1 MAGEERA
8 SEKYREFWLDT
19 ADCVFNLLLGRR
31 GGDGTLG
38 RICRWCSEEDT
49 VAFPE
54 DLWEYG
60 LRSGPALATA
70 EEALRSAE
78 RITAPSRV
86 LREGFALDE
95 LHRPY
100 TPAKKA
106 EEIYDDI
113 RRRMYDRAREFY
125 GVDMD
130 ELADL
135 CAMTYEREEARAS
148 LAFFSKENDLS
159 GVGMKMELDEK
170 SRFPFDRPRLREIR
184 KLLAGVRQGESL
196 LFAGDESGRY
206 VCRGYASLGGVKP
219 PLSVT
224 LQGRRGGLFYTGDT
238 VWFRLAGNRI
248 LAPEEPYRLALRRL
262 CRELNLSETDYEGLF
277 RALARQSKGAAAVF
291 ADLSDPVIAAW
302 YECLAGYGRAWKLKG
317 ISVVNL
323 KGDEEERIRALCR
336 IDGALVVDTS
346 TGALAYTGAVLDAL
360 AITDGLRDRG
370 ARANGILSHI
380 ANLAVLGGVKRPIG
394 AVVCSED
401 GMIMPIFG
409 STYSGGAKEL
419 KERSRHPAV
428 QSLTKH

>member
-1 MAGEERA
+1 MAGEERV

-31 GGDGTLG
+31 GGDVPG
-38 RICRWCSEEDT
+38 RICRWSGEEDT

-60 LRSGPALATA
+60 LESGPALTTA
-70 EEALRSAE
+70 EEALQSAE

-86 LREGFALDE
+86 LQEGFALDE

-106 EEIYDDI
+106 EEIYGDI

-125 GVDMD
+125 GLDMD

-184 KLLAGVRQGESL
+184 KLLAGVSQGESL
-196 LFAGDESGRY
+196 LFAGDENGRY
-206 VCRGYASLGGVKP
+206 VCRGYASLGGVRP

-238 VWFRLAGNRI
+238 VWFRLAGTRI
-248 LAPEEPYRLALRRL
+248 LAPEEPYKLVLRKL
-262 CRELNLSETDYEGLF
+262 CRELNLSEGLTRGF
-277 RALARQSKGAAAVF
+277 SGRWPARAR
-291 ADLSDPVIAAW
+291 
-302 YECLAGYGRAWKLKG
+302 GRPPFLR
-317 ISVVNL
+317 ISATLWLPTGMNAL
-323 KGDEEERIRALCR
+323 PATEERGSSRAFP
-336 IDGALVVDTS
+336 S
-346 TGALAYTGAVLDAL
+346 
-360 AITDGLRDRG
+360 
-370 ARANGILSHI
+370 
-380 ANLAVLGGVKRPIG
+380 
-394 AVVCSED
+394 
-401 GMIMPIFG
+401 
-409 STYSGGAKEL
+409 
-419 KERSRHPAV
+419 
-428 QSLTKH
+428 